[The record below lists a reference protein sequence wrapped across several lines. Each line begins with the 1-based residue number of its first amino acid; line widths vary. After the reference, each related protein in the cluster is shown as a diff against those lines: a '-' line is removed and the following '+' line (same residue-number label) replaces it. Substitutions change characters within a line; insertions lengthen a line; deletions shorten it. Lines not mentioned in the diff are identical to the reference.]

1 MHMFQSIAFYYA
13 KEKTIMLK
21 IFDNVGTMSRGEK
34 RLIMETTSHQLL
46 ELPRSKSMV

>member
-1 MHMFQSIAFYYA
+1 MFQSIAFYYA
-13 KEKTIMLK
+13 KGKKNLLK